1 MKAQNTLEKEKVKEE
16 QTNKKQKPEIEKEC
30 PDKIQ
35 KSKEEDNKKQ
45 NIIPNEKEEAE
56 INFLDYEF
64 GNLNVKENNNFTQSM
79 TWESLGVKENII
91 KGLLDMKFLQPS
103 RIQAT
108 TFPLILKEP
117 RNNIIAQAK
126 NGSGKT
132 GAFGLGT
139 ISSIDE
145 NNKNIQ
151 AVIFA
156 HTRELVIQIKQ
167 VLEKIAKYTKVKV
180 TALLSRDNDYCEYGQ
195 IIVITPG
202 HFENCFLRRGRH
214 LALENLKMLI
224 LDEADYMLTNEVTSK
239 VCEKAFN
246 LFQKNKMDV
255 QILFFS
261 ATFDQNCEKLLKKLC
276 NGKETKRIELK
287 KEELTLDKVKQ
298 LYQQCS
304 SPEDKIKFVEKFLP
318 MNTMSQRVIIFT
330 NRRDNAVKLQNILIK
345 RGYHVCILM
354 GGDMSFQNRD
364 ETIERFR
371 KGQIQILIT
380 TDLLSRGY
388 DEKLVK
394 LVINYDIPVKKL
406 NNGSIDVD
414 YETYLHRIGRT
425 GRFDSDGIGLN
436 LVCGRRDRENVKKIE
451 MYYNTKIEEMKS
463 IEELV
468 NDVKKCVNED

>member
-1 MKAQNTLEKEKVKEE
+1 MKAQNTPEKVKTKEE
-16 QTNKKQKPEIEKEC
+16 QQNKKQKPELDKEC
-30 PDKIQ
+30 PEKIQ
-35 KSKEEDNKKQ
+35 ESKEKDNKKQ
-45 NIIPNEKEEAE
+45 PITPTEKEEE
-56 INFLDYEF
+56 ELNLLDYKL

-108 TFPLILKEP
+108 TFPLIIKEP
-117 RNNIIAQAK
+117 RTNIIAQAK

-156 HTRELVIQIKQ
+156 HTRELVIQVKQ

-180 TALLSRDNDYCEYGQ
+180 TALLSRDNDNCEYGQ

-202 HFENCFLRRGRH
+202 HFDNCFLRRGGH
-214 LALENLKMLI
+214 LVLENLKMLI

-261 ATFDQNCEKLLKKLC
+261 ATFGQNCEKLLKKLC
-276 NGKETKRIELK
+276 NGKET
-287 KEELTLDKVKQ
+287 
-298 LYQQCS
+298 
-304 SPEDKIKFVEKFLP
+304 
-318 MNTMSQRVIIFT
+318 QRMKNWLNWLLIMIF
-330 NRRDNAVKLQNILIK
+330 Q
-345 RGYHVCILM
+345 
-354 GGDMSFQNRD
+354 
-364 ETIERFR
+364 
-371 KGQIQILIT
+371 
-380 TDLLSRGY
+380 
-388 DEKLVK
+388 
-394 LVINYDIPVKKL
+394 
-406 NNGSIDVD
+406 
-414 YETYLHRIGRT
+414 
-425 GRFDSDGIGLN
+425 
-436 LVCGRRDRENVKKIE
+436 
-451 MYYNTKIEEMKS
+451 
-463 IEELV
+463 
-468 NDVKKCVNED
+468 